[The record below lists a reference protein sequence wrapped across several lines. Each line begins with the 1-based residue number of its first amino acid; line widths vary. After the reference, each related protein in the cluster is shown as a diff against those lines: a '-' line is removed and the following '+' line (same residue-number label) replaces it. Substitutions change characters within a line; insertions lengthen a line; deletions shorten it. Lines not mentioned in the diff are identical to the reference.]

1 MIKHYDGEIG
11 FDLGWD
17 LARFGKKPDPE
28 KVDEHVMRGYG
39 AGLVHFPH
47 PQHHADRFQAKWLQL
62 RLSAL
67 QRGRI
72 VQPEVTPTFLRMIDV
87 SHCPVTL
94 EELTHGMRAG
104 TDWSVDRINNDGS
117 YATWNLMVL
126 STRANKAKGN
136 KGFGEVRRN
145 SERLTDRD
153 GLSPRQW
160 QRLLCLMAG
169 ACGAAAGEELTCFP
183 LSTRLPAGT
192 LAPLYLHLQEM
203 VLQCAYPATLR
214 NRLIKLLNVQQPDAA
229 QRARFVIACERV
241 AALIGKVDY
250 PYDAL
255 ADARVQ
261 AFLAG
266 WFVSLP
272 ETARA
277 HLLKVCA
284 LFGGREVERGVI
296 ASWSLGTKGYIPF
309 D

>member
-1 MIKHYDGEIG
+1 MIKQYDGEIG

-17 LARFGKKPDPE
+17 LARYGRKPALD
-28 KVDEHVMRGYG
+28 KVDEYVLRGYG

-47 PQHHADRFQAKWLQL
+47 AQRHADRFEAKWLQL

-67 QRGRI
+67 RRGRI
-72 VQPEVTPTFLRMIDV
+72 VQREVTPTFLRMIDV

-94 EELTHGMRAG
+94 EELTHGMRTE
-104 TDWSVDRINNDGS
+104 TDRSVDRFNNDGG
-117 YATWNLMVL
+117 YATRNLMVL
-126 STRANKAKGN
+126 STRANQAKGN
-136 KGFGEVRRN
+136 KNFGEVRRN
-145 SERLTDRD
+145 SERLTDCD
-153 GLSPRQW
+153 GLLPRKW

-169 ACGAAAGEELTCFP
+169 ACGAAAGEELACFP

-192 LAPLYLHLQEM
+192 LAPLYLHLQKM
-203 VLQCAYPATLR
+203 VLQYAFPATLR
-214 NRLIKLLNVQQPDAA
+214 NRLIKLLSAQQPDAA

-241 AALIGKVDY
+241 AVLIGKVGH

-266 WFVSLP
+266 WFVSLT

-277 HLLKVCA
+277 H
-284 LFGGREVERGVI
+284 FSTSTEPGV
-296 ASWSLGTKGYIPF
+296 
-309 D
+309 